1 MEPERAR
8 HHLETRL
15 VHGDCLQ
22 PEGSRPTLPPL
33 HLTTAFDFDSA
44 ERMEAVFAQQVDDSY
59 YTRMGNPTVEALEQ
73 RITETL
79 EAAGTVA
86 LASGMTAITMGLL
99 NMLQSGDEVIA
110 SPYLFGGTYTLFT
123 RVLTRLG
130 IVTHM
135 VDPADPAAW
144 EARIG
149 PNTKALFMEAIANPA
164 AVVPDFSVF
173 QAMAGRH
180 GIPLVVDATL
190 VTPYLYDAEAMGADL
205 LMFSASKF
213 LAGSASTI
221 SGLVV
226 ETGRFPWHDSPRF
239 DFSQQKKA
247 GQGAY
252 LARLRKEM
260 MAAIGPV
267 LSPLSAYLLLTGMET
282 LPLRLEKQCAN
293 TERTASFLREHPKV
307 VTVNYPGLPD
317 HPAHEVTRR
326 QFRGRFGS
334 LLSFTLADKAACFRF
349 INALRLILRSANL
362 GDTRTILLHPASTIY
377 STLWKHEQE
386 ETGVTDDL
394 IRLSLGVE
402 HPEDILADLEQA
414 LRAA

>member
-1 MEPERAR
+1 
-8 HHLETRL
+8 
-15 VHGDCLQ
+15 
-22 PEGSRPTLPPL
+22 
-33 HLTTAFDFDSA
+33 
-44 ERMEAVFAQQVDDSY
+44 
-59 YTRMGNPTVEALEQ
+59 
-73 RITETL
+73 
-79 EAAGTVA
+79 
-86 LASGMTAITMGLL
+86 
-99 NMLQSGDEVIA
+99 
-110 SPYLFGGTYTLFT
+110 
-123 RVLTRLG
+123 
-130 IVTHM
+130 
-135 VDPADPAAW
+135 
-144 EARIG
+144 
-149 PNTKALFMEAIANPA
+149 
-164 AVVPDFSVF
+164 
-173 QAMAGRH
+173 
-180 GIPLVVDATL
+180 
-190 VTPYLYDAEAMGADL
+190 
-205 LMFSASKF
+205 
-213 LAGSASTI
+213 
-221 SGLVV
+221 
-226 ETGRFPWHDSPRF
+226 
-239 DFSQQKKA
+239 
-247 GQGAY
+247 
-252 LARLRKEM
+252 

-334 LLSFTLADKAACFRF
+334 LLSFTLADKDACFRF